1 VGKLAEAKQRALRVP
16 PSQGGM
22 GFYSKLN
29 VMIWGISDM
38 YIPLW
43 GISDMYIPFLI
54 ALPDD
59 SSSCVAALISNV
71 KTHLSGNNSVG
82 TRIMSSK

>member
-1 VGKLAEAKQRALRVP
+1 MGKLAEAKQRALRVP

-29 VMIWGISDM
+29 VMI
-38 YIPLW
+38 W